1 MRSIKASRR
10 AALFFAAMALLV
22 IPSLSAHGE
31 MFTDIAAF
39 GDSLSDNGNLY
50 RLTAHVIPDSSDYY
64 EGRFSNG
71 PVWVESL
78 TAQLGAVLDDF
89 AYGGASTSGGII
101 FIPSL
106 KGQINRWQ
114 PKDVLEETLVTV
126 WAGANDYLLV
136 GSTDAQTAV
145 GNILSG
151 LETLA
156 ADGAS
161 RILLLNLPD
170 LGLTPDLLSE
180 TTTAQAEATAYSLDF
195 NQRIGESLVFFSGD
209 HPGVV
214 IYFLDVYGLFKELVT
229 DPEMFGFQNSTEV
242 SPNFGVNFQN
252 DGGYVFWDGV
262 HPTTE
267 AHAFL
272 AQEAANLLSK
282 DCARVGFDL
291 SMDLFFVDYAG
302 VRFAFTLNYIGGI
315 AGDPDGFYWK
325 MDLPTLGVESDNIL
339 GIDHVV
345 AADDLDLIVP
355 CAEFGGNRYAF
366 RLDFVESGGA
376 GTFLWR
382 LDLSSLTVK

>member
-1 MRSIKASRR
+1 MKKTVLGGFLALWMLIASIGSAAS
-10 AALFFAAMALLV
+10 FDHV
-22 IPSLSAHGE
+22 V
-31 MFTDIAAF
+31 AF

-50 RLTAHVIPDSSDYY
+50 SLTADTFPNSDYF

-71 PVWVESL
+71 PVWVEYL
-78 TAQLGAVLDDF
+78 AMNLGAVLDDF
-89 AYGGASTSGGII
+89 AYGGASTSGGFF

-106 KGQINRWQ
+106 EAQINRWQ
-114 PKDVLEETLVTV
+114 PQSALQETLVTV
-126 WAGANDYLLV
+126 WAGANDYLLF
-136 GSTDAQTAV
+136 GSTDAQGAA

-156 ADGAS
+156 GDGAS
-161 RILLLNLPD
+161 RILILNLPD

-180 TTTAQAEATAYSLDF
+180 TTATQAEASSYSLDF
-195 NQRIGESLVFFSGD
+195 NQRIAESLVSFSED

-214 IYFLDVYGLFKELVT
+214 IYFLDIYGLFGELVT
-229 DPEMFGFQNSTEV
+229 DPERFAFQNSTEV

-252 DGGYVFWDGV
+252 EGGYVFWDGV
-262 HPTTE
+262 HPTTQ
-267 AHAFL
+267 AHALL

-291 SMDLFFVDYAG
+291 NMNLFLVDYAG
-302 VRFAFTLNYIGGI
+302 VRFGFTLNYLGGI
-315 AGDPDGFYWK
+315 AGDPGGFYWE
-325 MDLPTLGVESDNIL
+325 MDLATLGVESDNIL

-345 AADDLDLIVP
+345 AGDDLNLVVP
-355 CAEFGGNRYAF
+355 CAEYAGNRYAF